1 MTKTSERAAFSKPI
15 DNRNEKM
22 TKRPKKTQK
31 SQSELQD
38 FVVVTFAMDIEQ
50 AKDYET
56 LLKNDDIPAVIKEQ
70 NEEPM
75 STKGIAVMVPEDF
88 LDEAHV
94 VVESQNAYD
103 DFYDL
108 ALEDEEDND
117 FDSDLFEDEL

>member
-1 MTKTSERAAFSKPI
+1 MTKMSERAAFSKPI
-15 DNRNEKM
+15 ENRNEEM

-56 LLKNDDIPAVIKEQ
+56 LLKNDDIPAFIKEQ

>member
-1 MTKTSERAAFSKPI
+1 
-15 DNRNEKM
+15 M

-38 FVVVTFAMDIEQ
+38 FVVVTFAMDVEH

-70 NEEPM
+70 NEESM

-88 LDEAHV
+88 LDEAYV
-94 VVESQNAYD
+94 VIESQDAYD

-108 ALEDEEDND
+108 ALEDEEDSD
-117 FDSDLFEDEL
+117 FDSGLFEDEL

>member
-1 MTKTSERAAFSKPI
+1 MTKISERAAFSKPME
-15 DNRNEKM
+15 NRNEKM
-22 TKRPKKTQK
+22 AKRPKKTQK

-56 LLKNDDIPAVIKEQ
+56 LLKNDDIPAFIKEQ